1 MKFKLI
7 IFYTVNWCSNTD
19 FYFCFTD
26 KNVPK
31 NESSE
36 EEKDDRRIKNIEHES
51 RNKSVSPSR
60 RVTPTVSIEQPTSI
74 TCPPVP
80 DWNPPPKRR
89 FISTS
94 DGDNIPYGSKDS
106 LQIKRQTEPSVVK
119 IEDER
124 ETGPEAEPK
133 LQLPPPPPA
142 PKCHQVS
149 VIQRTPAAV
158 KSPPVFP
165 KRSLNQLP
173 DTVQQPEQDA
183 PIDYHVPKK
192 ESDLDIEIVR
202 AIKNKFSI
210 TLRGQLVSAPNG
222 IITAAA
228 GRGRNSGSQQGGGGG
243 GGNNS
248 GSANSGSNRG
258 SSLHSYSLGGGGGG
272 GPAGLLGSG
281 GGGGGMAPGGGGMN
295 PGGNG
300 KHFGP
305 NSPVSLPPFHE
316 SLIKS
321 GGNCYSAQYNNQYQ
335 MMMNEQLCF
344 NNDTGQNPTTG
355 GGGPF
360 SIGLDGPPKQYSLLQ
375 NASSLGIDIKEDD
388 CEDLSSYVKESNS
401 FDTLMADSEN
411 GTSNDPMQ
419 FTATLTF
426 AGPTDPDFLDS
437 LNDAAELF
445 FKEVSFK
452 KVFDFVFYN
461 FNIFNHVMVNN

>member
-1 MKFKLI
+1 MTNLH
-7 IFYTVNWCSNTD
+7 FY
-19 FYFCFTD
+19 FTD
-26 KNVPK
+26 KDPLN
-31 NESSE
+31 N
-36 EEKDDRRIKNIEHES
+36 EKDNRINGLEQELRIRS
-51 RNKSVSPSR
+51 ITPTRGN
-60 RVTPTVSIEQPTSI
+60 PTVSGEKPTPI
-74 TCPPVP
+74 ICPPSP

-106 LQIKRQTEPSVVK
+106 LQIQTRQTEPPPIKVE
-119 IEDER
+119 EDAATSP
-124 ETGPEAEPK
+124 ETEPK
-133 LQLPPPPPA
+133 LRLPPPPTQP

-158 KSPPVFP
+158 KSPATCP
-165 KRSLNQLP
+165 KRPLSP
-173 DTVQQPEQDA
+173 STVQEPEQDA

-192 ESDLDIEIVR
+192 ETDLDLEIVR
-202 AIKNKFSI
+202 AIKNKFTI

-228 GRGRNSGSQQGGGGG
+228 GRGRNSSGQQGGGAGG
-243 GGNNS
+243 GGS
-248 GSANSGSNRG
+248 GGGASSGANRG
-258 SSLHSYSLGGGGGG
+258 SSLHSYTLGGGGGG
-272 GPAGLLGSG
+272 GPAGILGNG
-281 GGGGGMAPGGGGMN
+281 LGGGGMAPGGGGMN

-300 KHFGP
+300 KHFGGP

-321 GGNCYSAQYNNQYQ
+321 GGNCYSAQYNNQYHL
-335 MMMNEQLCF
+335 MMTEQLCF
-344 NNDTGQNPTTG
+344 NNNDTGQNPTAG

-360 SIGLDGPPKQYSLLQ
+360 SIGLDGPPKQYSMLQ

-401 FDTLMADSEN
+401 FDTLMADSDN
-411 GTSNDPMQ
+411 GTSNDPLQ

-426 AGPTDPDFLDS
+426 AGPTENDFLDS

-445 FKEVSFK
+445 FKEVSLYIK
-452 KVFDFVFYN
+452 KS
-461 FNIFNHVMVNN
+461 FNICETKSIILNGHILNCKNRIFS